1 MSVIASQDVHVD
13 TAKGRLY
20 ARRWDP
26 AGAAGA
32 PIVLFHDSLGCV
44 ALWRDFPEQLAS
56 ETGRS
61 VVAYDRLGFG
71 LSDPNPATLVRG
83 FIEEEAD
90 GDFARL
96 RDALDIGPFVA
107 FGHSVGGGM
116 AVNVAA
122 RHASDCRALIT
133 ESAQAFAEDRTVA
146 GVADAKRGFAEPGQ
160 LDRLKKYHGEKAAW
174 VLGACRQLALARIH
188 RLDPGRGIAP
198 GALPGAGAAWGSG
211 RVWLARAPRAHRR
224 ADGRPSSAAGEL
236 RPRTAPRAKPRGAGR
251 GGAVAQ
257 GARLSAGA
265 RVRCRCPVL

>member
-32 PIVLFHDSLGCV
+32 PVVLFHDSLGCV

-56 ETGRS
+56 ETGRA
-61 VVAYDRLGFG
+61 VIAYDRLGFG

-174 VLGACRQLALARIH
+174 VLGAWVDNWLSPAFTDWTLDEALRQ
-188 RLDPGRGIAP
+188 
-198 GALPGAGAAWGSG
+198 
-211 RVWLARAPRAHRR
+211 V
-224 ADGRPSSAAGEL
+224 
-236 RPRTAPRAKPRGAGR
+236 
-251 GGAVAQ
+251 
-257 GARLSAGA
+257 
-265 RVRCRCPVL
+265 RCPVLALHGEADEYGSPAHPERIAALTGGRHLLLENCGHVPHREQSRVVLDVVGQWLRARD

>member
-174 VLGACRQLALARIH
+174 VLGAWVDNWLSPAFTDWTLDEALRQ
-188 RLDPGRGIAP
+188 
-198 GALPGAGAAWGSG
+198 
-211 RVWLARAPRAHRR
+211 V
-224 ADGRPSSAAGEL
+224 
-236 RPRTAPRAKPRGAGR
+236 
-251 GGAVAQ
+251 
-257 GARLSAGA
+257 
-265 RVRCRCPVL
+265 RCPVLALHGEVDEYGSPAHPERIAALTGGRHLLLENCGHVPHREQSRVVLDVVGQWLRARD

>member
-32 PIVLFHDSLGCV
+32 PVVLFHDSLGCV

-174 VLGACRQLALARIH
+174 VLGAWVDNWLSPAFTDWTLDEALRQ
-188 RLDPGRGIAP
+188 
-198 GALPGAGAAWGSG
+198 
-211 RVWLARAPRAHRR
+211 V
-224 ADGRPSSAAGEL
+224 
-236 RPRTAPRAKPRGAGR
+236 
-251 GGAVAQ
+251 
-257 GARLSAGA
+257 
-265 RVRCRCPVL
+265 RCPVLALHGEVDEYGSPAHPERIAALTGGRHLLLENCGHVPHREQSRVVLDVVGQWLRARD